1 MKALVFPGQG
11 SQFVGMGLDLY
22 DSRKEIKDLMESAN
36 DILGFDILSTM
47 FKGTDED
54 LKKTKVTQPAI
65 FIHSVAAVKA
75 VDALGAQMVAGHS
88 LGEFSALV
96 ANGVLS
102 FEDGL
107 RLVSKRALAMQAA
120 CDANPSSM
128 AAILGLDD
136 DKVEEIC
143 ASVEGIV
150 VPANYNCPGQLVISG
165 ETKAVEE
172 AMVKLKEAGAKR
184 ALLLPVNGAF
194 HSPLMQPAQE
204 ELAETIN
211 TTKFSKPIIPV
222 YQNITTTAVSD
233 PDEIKANLIKQL
245 TGPVKWTQSVRNMI
259 KDGAT
264 NFVEVGPGKTLQG
277 LIKKIDS
284 AVETSSAF

>member
-11 SQFVGMGLDLY
+11 SQFVGMGMDLY

-65 FIHSVAAVKA
+65 FIHSIAAVKA

-143 ASVEGIV
+143 ASI
-150 VPANYNCPGQLVISG
+150 ADFLSIFIFFNYLSKKFPLHNRQQ
-165 ETKAVEE
+165 
-172 AMVKLKEAGAKR
+172 R
-184 ALLLPVNGAF
+184 AL
-194 HSPLMQPAQE
+194 
-204 ELAETIN
+204 IN
-211 TTKFSKPIIPV
+211 TKYLLLIFPLRLNVTPCIEQVVKISSGQFPPSFFISWVIIMRQSYKHNIYQTSRFLDLLRIFNKIRIEKF
-222 YQNITTTAVSD
+222 
-233 PDEIKANLIKQL
+233 IKYC
-245 TGPVKWTQSVRNMI
+245 
-259 KDGAT
+259 
-264 NFVEVGPGKTLQG
+264 
-277 LIKKIDS
+277 
-284 AVETSSAF
+284 